1 MIKAIFLQLEKKWEK
16 IKSQRLQM
24 GEKYLVRKSCDS
36 PLSSIT
42 VHMEELQMPIEKHSY
57 CRKRVKGSETHAL
70 VQFVLECLLCGR
82 HNVGGGHH
90 LCTFLN
96 LHGPSQ
102 AIVISS
108 EEDDKIEFYLEKSTL
123 ESWLQKEFQWR
134 SVFKEPRWEI
144 VIVKRVT
151 GFEGRIRG
159 KSWRLTGPAELSRGS
174 DGWVKREASQR
185 CWASHVIIGLLE
197 EPPKET
203 VNLEQKWHDTG
214 VPCHT
219 CYV

>member
-1 MIKAIFLQLEKKWEK
+1 MAGTMW
-16 IKSQRLQM
+16 
-24 GEKYLVRKSCDS
+24 
-36 PLSSIT
+36 
-42 VHMEELQMPIEKHSY
+42 
-57 CRKRVKGSETHAL
+57 
-70 VQFVLECLLCGR
+70 
-82 HNVGGGHH
+82 GGGHH